1 LQDFLWSPALAASPQ
16 HAQHARTFL
25 YDELY
30 RASLDLSEFL
40 RPYPGMPGMVSFRP
54 FDPRRLG
61 ENEALKA
68 IVHGICDGAS
78 FSLA

>member
-1 LQDFLWSPALAASPQ
+1 
-16 HAQHARTFL
+16 
-25 YDELY
+25 
-30 RASLDLSEFL
+30 
-40 RPYPGMPGMVSFRP
+40 MVSLRP

-68 IVHGICDGAS
+68 IVRGICDGAS